1 VTARRAVATTAGEA
15 PWRLRSI
22 APVVHHFEIGNRF
35 WTVPVLRMGLKT
47 HLKGKKL
54 DLAQLGKAIVDAA
67 TKTQQRIGKKA
78 KRNGLAQEAA
88 LML

>member
-1 VTARRAVATTAGEA
+1 LKLA
-15 PWRLRSI
+15 
-22 APVVHHFEIGNRF
+22 IGF
-35 WTVPVLRMGLKT
+35 GLCQSQDGLKT

-78 KRNGLAQEAA
+78 KRKVWRKKRR
-88 LML
+88 